1 MTGDDKDNI
10 LGQFG
15 EGAFNQTLEPAC
27 LVPVENPLIPK
38 LPQIHM
44 PYYTYITNYSK
55 NDLMKVGL

>member
-15 EGAFNQTLEPAC
+15 ESAFNQALEPAC
-27 LVPVENPLIPK
+27 LVPVENPLSPN
-38 LPQIHM
+38 PSQIHM
-44 PYYTYITNYSK
+44 PYYIYIINYSK

>member
-15 EGAFNQTLEPAC
+15 ESAFHQTLEPAC
-27 LVPVENPLIPK
+27 LVPAGNPRSPN

-44 PYYTYITNYSK
+44 PYYIYNTNYSK
-55 NDLMKVGL
+55 NDLMKVRL